1 MTEFQQLLIG
11 GVLVIAGL
19 GVLLV
24 SLPRHGKKAWFVK
37 VPFLEP
43 TMSILIISGFAVGLI
58 LIIAHFTTIDD
69 ATIGGVAKH
78 L

>member
-1 MTEFQQLLIG
+1 MSDWQQLLVG
-11 GVLVIAGL
+11 GALVIAGL
-19 GVLLV
+19 VVLLV
-24 SLPRHGKKAWFVK
+24 SIPRHGKKAWFVK

-43 TMSILIISGFAVGLI
+43 TMSILIISSFAIGLI
-58 LIIAHFTTIDD
+58 LIAAYFTTIDD

>member
-1 MTEFQQLLIG
+1 MTDFEQLTIG
-11 GVLVIAGL
+11 SAMVIAGL
-19 GVLLV
+19 AVLFV

-37 VPFLEP
+37 VPFVEP
-43 TMSILIISGFAVGLI
+43 TMSILIISSFAIGLI
-58 LIIAHFTTIDD
+58 LIAAYFTTIDD

>member
-1 MTEFQQLLIG
+1 MSDFQQLIVG
-11 GVLVIAGL
+11 GILVIVGL
-19 GVLLV
+19 AVLFV

-37 VPFLEP
+37 VPFVEP
-43 TMSILIISGFAVGLI
+43 TMSILIISSFAVGLI
-58 LIIAHFTTIDD
+58 LITAYFTTIDE